1 MKAILLSMVVA
12 ISAFAVNFEG
22 LNPNREADFK
32 IIEDNLEQLKA
43 KCEARDGKS
52 CRFVSSFY
60 GKKYTK
66 SRFEETESGKLRVE
80 YALKGCDLRD
90 GLSCLTIATEYSDI
104 SGYPKILQENLEKKV
119 EFLNKACEYN
129 EINSCYMLGNHY
141 SSEANSQKGSDK
153 KATELKS
160 KRFYKKACDLG
171 HSGACKEK

>member
-1 MKAILLSMVVA
+1 MKAILLSMIVA
-12 ISAFAVNFEG
+12 IIAFAINFEG

-52 CRFVSSFY
+52 CRFVSLFY

-66 SRFEETESGKLRVE
+66 SHFAEEFGKLRVE
-80 YALKGCDLRD
+80 YALKGCDLKD
-90 GLSCLTIATEYSDI
+90 GPSCLTIATEYSDTRA
-104 SGYPKILQENLEKKV
+104 YPKILQENFEKKI

-141 SSEANSQKGSDK
+141 SKEANSKKGAEK
-153 KATELKS
+153 KATQLKS

-171 HSGACKEK
+171 HSRACDEK